1 MPGAGICTDSLRSS
15 SYRFS
20 VAYRLRLNACKPG
33 CGWRNAVKNTEGRR
47 LDLALDRFQDRS
59 RHLLARLVALTHAE
73 ILLSSLC
80 INGEEFIN
88 GCYQPNGSTIVGMS
102 FHRLEEVSPGVCPTA
117 GMDQFRATHS
127 IIAAVA
133 IGL

>member
-1 MPGAGICTDSLRSS
+1 MPKGQAVVAGFGQSALWKSLAFG
-15 SYRFS
+15 RF
-20 VAYRLRLNACKPG
+20 
-33 CGWRNAVKNTEGRR
+33 
-47 LDLALDRFQDRS
+47 DLALDRFQDGSRS
-59 RHLLARLVALTHAE
+59 LLTQLVTLTQAE

-102 FHRLEEVSPGVCPTA
+102 FHRLEEVSPGVCPTT
-117 GMDQFRATHS
+117 GMGQFRATHS
-127 IIAAVA
+127 IIAAGG